1 MPRQSV
7 RVHIFNQPY
16 TLLADDDPR
25 EVEEIARHID
35 HLMVSIAERSSTV
48 DSTRVAVLACL
59 HLADQLRASE
69 RKLKSFENQSA
80 RIGSLLADLEE
91 A

>member
-1 MPRQSV
+1 MPRQSI

-25 EVEEIARHID
+25 EVEEIAQQID
-35 HLMVSIAERSSTV
+35 HLMVMIAEKSSTV

-59 HLADQLRASE
+59 HLADQLRSTE
-69 RKLKSFENQSA
+69 RKLKSLESQSA
-80 RIGSLLADLEE
+80 RIGSLLADLEQV
-91 A
+91 